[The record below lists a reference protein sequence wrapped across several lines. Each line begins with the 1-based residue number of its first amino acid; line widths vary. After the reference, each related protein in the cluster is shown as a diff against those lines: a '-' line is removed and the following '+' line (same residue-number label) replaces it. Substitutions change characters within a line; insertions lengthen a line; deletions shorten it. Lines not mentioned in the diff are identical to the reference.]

1 MTKQSINTGTG
12 VNTGTG
18 DTLRAAMS
26 KINDNFDELYQLIGA
41 GDSSTSTTLETANI
55 TTYVTDGQLTLDP
68 RGDGTIVMNA
78 PTIFNDIIRSDD
90 STGISI
96 VDDVRID
103 GTLSFGSDATSVEAI
118 LDEDTLSSNSNTALA
133 TQQSIKAY
141 VDTSISSSNTLT
153 IGDDASTQI
162 SIDLDENL
170 DFKGGN
176 SITTTATGDT
186 LTIALDNAITINE
199 ISSSDST
206 GITIK
211 DDLLIDGTIRAEDSG
226 TVNIDG
232 GLSINGAI
240 TAVGNITSTGDIE
253 FAALNDGTITIT
265 AFIDEDSFS
274 SDSQTRLPTQQS
286 VKAYVDAQDA
296 NIASDSLTFTNKT
309 FDVEGT
315 GNSVTNI
322 DVANLKSG
330 VLDTDITSVSGSD
343 DTLASAKAIKTY
355 VDAQVTAQ
363 DLDVAADSGTAAV
376 DLDSQSFT
384 VTGGSSITTSATGQ
398 AVTVSLDS
406 NIIVNEISSSD
417 STGVQITDVLNVNEI
432 SSTDSTAIRIEDN
445 LNVHGDLTVTGDIT
459 SNGNILTTESIST
472 NVIFSNDSTG
482 VTINDD
488 LLIAGTIRSE
498 DSTTVNID
506 GAMSVSGAVASGAIT
521 SSGVVTG
528 TGFTIGSAV
537 IDETD
542 LEKIDG
548 ITNGAGAANK
558 ALVLDG
564 SANVASGLAAVT
576 ASGVVTA
583 AGFTIGSAVIDE
595 TDLEKLD
602 GITNGVGAANKALV
616 LDGSAN
622 VASGLAAVTAS
633 GVVTAAGF
641 TIGSASIVEVDLEQ
655 IEDITAGTVIASK
668 AIVTD
673 SDKDITGGRN
683 ITITGEL
690 DAGSLDIAGTT
701 TIDGLTTLAGS
712 FQQAIH
718 TFVAT
723 DAITQAEHAGRILLL
738 GEVGGNADVVLTLP
752 DATGTGNVYEF
763 IVSVTMASNT
773 YKIACPDA
781 DNTITGQIQYLDED
795 GTAAAAFPTVAASDT
810 ITSQR
815 WYTGRTGRGYTDAD
829 RYSGK
834 QMDGQGINEGSGRC

>member
-583 AGFTIGSAVIDE
+583 AGFTIGSA
-595 TDLEKLD
+595 
-602 GITNGVGAANKALV
+602 
-616 LDGSAN
+616 
-622 VASGLAAVTAS
+622 
-633 GVVTAAGF
+633 
-641 TIGSASIVEVDLEQ
+641 SIVEVDLEQ

-810 ITSQR
+810 ITLNGG
-815 WYTGRTGRGYTDAD
+815 T
-829 RYSGK
+829 
-834 QMDGQGINEGSGRC
+834 QGGLVGDTLTLIDIAANKWMVKGLMRVAAGANPATPFSEAVS

>member
-253 FAALNDGTITIT
+253 FAALNDGTISIT

-355 VDAQVTAQ
+355 VDAQVPAQ

-583 AGFTIGSAVIDE
+583 AGFTIGSA
-595 TDLEKLD
+595 
-602 GITNGVGAANKALV
+602 
-616 LDGSAN
+616 
-622 VASGLAAVTAS
+622 
-633 GVVTAAGF
+633 
-641 TIGSASIVEVDLEQ
+641 SIVEVDLEQ

-810 ITSQR
+810 ITLNGG
-815 WYTGRTGRGYTDAD
+815 T
-829 RYSGK
+829 
-834 QMDGQGINEGSGRC
+834 QGGLVGDTLTLIDIAANKWMVKGLMRVAAGANPATPFSEAVS